1 MFRRSRAT
9 GWSRAGWWRRGL
21 GVFAVLV
28 VLGTAACGG
37 DTRAA
42 TGGVDRV
49 TYVTGFG
56 TSGRESYVHTAMAKG
71 FFREVGIE
79 VTVQPGQAGPFNETA
94 VGSGR
99 AQFAAV
105 DASGAF
111 VRFVK
116 TPAGDRKVHA
126 VAAVQQRT
134 LLSMVT
140 LDDRGIRV
148 AKDLAGKRLGVGP
161 GAAPRVMWPLY
172 ATLAGV
178 GVDSVRFVE
187 SKPDT
192 LAGLLVAGKVDAI
205 GLFVAGV
212 PQVEAAEAKLAAE
225 QGRTPRQVVK
235 LPYSDYLTDLYGTV
249 LITSNTLLEQDP
261 DLVRRF
267 TGALMKGLQYAV
279 EHPQEA
285 GQILHQHDAKQDPA
299 TAARELEVMKPYTV
313 PPAGRPYGSMDQTQV
328 ARSLALLQNLPEL
341 RNLTVPVNTPQEL
354 VAFEVVPR

>member
-1 MFRRSRAT
+1 M
-9 GWSRAGWWRRGL
+9 
-21 GVFAVLV
+21 LV

-37 DTRAA
+37 DSGAA
-42 TGGVDRV
+42 AGSGVDRV

-56 TSGRESYVHTAMAKG
+56 ISGRESYVHTAMAKG
-71 FFREVGIE
+71 FFREAGIE

-105 DASGAF
+105 DTSGAF

-116 TPAGDRKVHA
+116 TPAGQRRVHT

-140 LDDRGIRV
+140 LDDRNIRV

-172 ATLAGV
+172 ARLAGV
-178 GVDSVRFVE
+178 NPGSVRFVE
-187 SKPDT
+187 SKPDA

-212 PQVEAAEAKLAAE
+212 PQVEAAEARLAAE
-225 QGRTPRQVVK
+225 QGRPPRQVVK
-235 LPYSDYLTDLYGTV
+235 LPYSDVLTDLYGTV

-267 TGALMKGLQYAV
+267 TAALMKGLQYAV

-285 GQILHQHDAKQDPA
+285 GRILHEYDAKQDPV
-299 TAARELEVMKPYTV
+299 TAAAELELMKPYSV
-313 PPAGRPYGSMDQTQV
+313 PPAGRPYGSMSEAQV
-328 ARSLALLQNLPEL
+328 ARTLALLKNLPELQNLP
-341 RNLTVPVNTPQEL
+341 VPVDAPQEL